1 MQSLAAILRKP
12 NVRLSNPV
20 GKAKLSVSA
29 TRVTRGF
36 TLIELLV
43 VMAIIA
49 LLLSIATPRYFNSV
63 EKTKEAVLRQDLSS
77 MRDAID
83 KYYGDTG
90 KYPDTIDDLISKKY
104 LRKLPVDP
112 LTDSAATWVV
122 IAPDDPSKG
131 GVYDVHSGA
140 AGNGRDGSAYAN
152 W

>member
-1 MQSLAAILRKP
+1 MRCQRQARF
-12 NVRLSNPV
+12 
-20 GKAKLSVSA
+20 
-29 TRVTRGF
+29 GF

-49 LLLSIATPRYFNSV
+49 TLIAIAVPRYFGSI
-63 EKTKEAVLRQDLSS
+63 EKSKEAVLKQDLST

-90 KYPDTIDDLISKKY
+90 SYPSALDDLVTKKY
-104 LRKLPVDP
+104 LRNIPIDP
-112 LTDSAATWVV
+112 ITDTTATWITV
-122 IAPDDPSKG
+122 APEDAGKG

-140 AGNGRDGSAYAN
+140 PGNGRDGTPYSS

>member
-1 MQSLAAILRKP
+1 MTRKT
-12 NVRLSNPV
+12 
-20 GKAKLSVSA
+20 A
-29 TRVTRGF
+29 RGF

-63 EKTKEAVLRQDLSS
+63 EKTKEAVLHQDLST

-90 KYPDTIDDLISKKY
+90 SYPDNLDDLVSKKY

-112 LTDSAATWVV
+112 VTDSATTWVV
-122 IAPDDPSKG
+122 VPPGDADKG
-131 GVYDVHSGA
+131 GVYDLHSGA
-140 AGNGRDGSAYAN
+140 PGNGRDGTPYSG